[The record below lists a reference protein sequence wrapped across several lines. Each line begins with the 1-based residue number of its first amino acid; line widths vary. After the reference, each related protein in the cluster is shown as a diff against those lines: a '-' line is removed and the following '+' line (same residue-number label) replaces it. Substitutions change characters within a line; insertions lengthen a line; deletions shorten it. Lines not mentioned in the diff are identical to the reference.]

1 MLEWSGSE
9 IGGETRKEET
19 WEELGEVEERERE
32 KSWGSMWNLKVKLE
46 G

>member
-19 WEELGEVEERERE
+19 WEELGEVEERGERKE
-32 KSWGSMWNLKVKLE
+32 LGVNVESKG
-46 G
+46 